1 MLAKNTNLQSIP
13 LAPKALVLGAGLIG
27 PSIAGFLAEKG
38 HVTIT
43 DINYEALIRAQKLF
57 NRMGVQPDI
66 FEYSG
71 KEADTRR
78 LIHEH
83 DLTVNALPGKFGHA
97 MLRTIIDEQRAAVD
111 ISFGEEDA
119 FVLDDLAKQKGI
131 PVAVDCGVAP
141 GMSHMLIGYAD
152 SLLNGQS
159 SSARIDVGGLP
170 QEPKAPHF
178 YQAPFAPESV
188 IDEYLRSAG
197 YMKDGTVLWADPLA
211 DIQVIDVPDIGS
223 FEAFRSDGLRT
234 LLKTMSHIRNMTEWT
249 LRNPGHLALMKKYR
263 NEERFA
269 PEALPE
275 TIQELK
281 QAWALGNDPDRTV
294 MRVHVA
300 NDHGNQVTFTLED
313 QKDMVT
319 NMHSMARTTGL
330 TAALVARRILDGN
343 LTTAG
348 ILAPETLGRD
358 HDFMRHM
365 FNGMHEQGIEYRGTR
380 TYNGM
385 TVPLEI

>member
-1 MLAKNTNLQSIP
+1 M
-13 LAPKALVLGAGLIG
+13 APKALVLGAGLIG

-38 HVTIT
+38 QHVTIT
-43 DINYEALIRAQKLF
+43 DINYEALIRAQMLF

-71 KEADTRR
+71 KEKDARK

-83 DLTVNALPGKFGHA
+83 DVTVNALPGRFGHA
-97 MLRTIIDEQRAAVD
+97 MLRTIIEEQRAAVD
-111 ISFGEEDA
+111 ISFGEEDP
-119 FVLDDLAKQKGI
+119 FMLDDLAKRNGV
-131 PVAVDCGVAP
+131 PVVVDCGVAP

-170 QEPKAPHF
+170 LNPKPPHF
-178 YQAPFAPESV
+178 YQATFSPDSAY
-188 IDEYLRSAG
+188 DELSRSAG
-197 YMKDGTVLWADPLA
+197 FAENGTVRYADPLA
-211 DIQVIDVPDIGS
+211 EVQDVTIPTAGT

-234 LLKTMSHIRNMTEWT
+234 LLKTMSHIRNMSEWT
-249 LRNPGHLALMKKYR
+249 LRYPGHLALMKKYR
-263 NEERFA
+263 DEGRFA

-275 TIQELK
+275 TMQELK

-294 MRVHVA
+294 MRVHIA
-300 NDHGNQVTFTLED
+300 NDNGNQVTFTLED

-319 NMHSMARTTGL
+319 NIHSMARTTGL
-330 TAALVARRILDGN
+330 TAALVARRILEGK
-343 LTTAG
+343 LTSSG
-348 ILAPETLGRD
+348 IIAPETLGSN

-365 FNGMHEQGIEYRGTR
+365 FDGMREQGVVYKGTR
-380 TYNGM
+380 TYDNM
-385 TVPLEI
+385 TVPLRI